1 MTSIGG
7 MVLAAGLSERMAG
20 PVPKQM
26 LTLDGAAMV
35 AVTVSNAEA
44 SNLDRVVVVTGYR
57 AAAVKES
64 LGGGRAEVF
73 ENRGYRSGNM
83 SSFRVGAEAL
93 DGCDAFVV
101 LLADMPGLS
110 TAMIDQVVAKWH
122 ADHPWAAVSSYD
134 DGLAHPLLFSSVAV
148 TAAVEME
155 GPKGLWRFLDEA
167 PAEKVHQIV
176 FPGSKPPDINTKE
189 DYERLLRQNGTWS

>member
-1 MTSIGG
+1 
-7 MVLAAGLSERMAG
+7 MVLAAGLSERMKG

-26 LTLDGAAMV
+26 LALDGAAMV

-44 SNLDRVVVVTGYR
+44 SSLDRVVVVTGYR
-57 AAAVKES
+57 AAEVKGL
-64 LGGGRAEVF
+64 LGDGRAEVI

-101 LLADMPGLS
+101 LLADMPGVS

-122 ADHPWAAVSSYD
+122 TDHPWVAVSSYD
-134 DGLAHPLLFSSVAV
+134 DGLAHPLLFSSDAV
-148 TAAVEME
+148 TAAVAME

-167 PAEKVHQIV
+167 PAENVHQIT
-176 FPGSKPPDINTKE
+176 FEGPKPVDINTRE
-189 DYERLLRQNGTWS
+189 DYERMLEERRNGY